1 MCCDCG
7 VVLSSYV
14 RPRDSPRLTDVRPFH
29 FFIQN
34 VPSLAGADPGG
45 GQHCLGHGQ
54 IFVY

>member
-14 RPRDSPRLTDVRPFH
+14 RPRDSPWLTDVRPFH